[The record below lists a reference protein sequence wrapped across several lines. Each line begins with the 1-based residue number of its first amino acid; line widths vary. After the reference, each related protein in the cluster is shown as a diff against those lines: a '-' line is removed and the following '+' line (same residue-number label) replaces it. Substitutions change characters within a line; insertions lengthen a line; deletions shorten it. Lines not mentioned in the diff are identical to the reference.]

1 MGTQK
6 LIGSLK
12 GFAESISHEYP
23 LRSMYLFGSRAT
35 GKVRK
40 DSDVDLIMVSSKFR
54 GKRRLQRSPPLYMMW
69 DLDYPVDFVC
79 LTPEEFNK
87 RKREIGIVKEAVK
100 NGIKIV

>member
-12 GFAESISHEYP
+12 DFAESISHEYP

-79 LTPEEFNK
+79 LTPEEFRK
-87 RKREIGIVKEAVK
+87 RKKEIGIVREAVK
-100 NGIKIV
+100 KGIKIL